1 VELSRFYRALRDR
14 WILVVVL
21 GLVGLA
27 TAATLSSLKGAEEPR
42 LQAIA
47 PIQFQIATDESGDLE
62 GELAAAVI
70 SGELAAQEIIAQD
83 PNDRFV
89 TSDPI
94 AGELLFAAV
103 ENTGPIAIETATTM
117 RQAYLDVDPLAGGAN
132 VDERLAQVEEEAGRF
147 NDELASLA
155 PANDPSIEQHL
166 FIESQQTQ
174 LRQRL
179 LDIAVLRVT
188 ADTETKAV
196 YDTEQSQIEEALDQ
210 LAVQKA
216 ALPPLQ
222 AANPSIAF
230 RQQAIQQRLDVLAV
244 EYSRLYL
251 RKSGVTTGGTN
262 LAIRLVDLT
271 PPAPSLVINGLLGLV
286 VGLGLAG
293 LAISVDGRFRRPVWV
308 ADDISLPVLG
318 EIPYRRFQFEP
329 GKIWYDQERRHPRK
343 HAIQALRAAVEGR
356 LPGRPHSIAIGG
368 INSGSAMVQAVTID
382 LGVSFASAGWS
393 VLIVD
398 AELDPGEPAAELKGT
413 GPTLTQVLNRRSA
426 DPAAQ
431 RQLAIDAVEEAT
443 VVRRNVSFISAGIGT
458 DSSADALSGVDFQVF
473 LEEASSRFD
482 LVLMVSGDL
491 INPAGQVLLQR
502 LDYGIVCL
510 VPGRTSSDIVEDLV
524 EELGDRGVLFV
535 GAVFLHRRGA
545 AMRRT
550 FESDRSLDG
559 MSVPERKT
567 LAREQA
573 QARGPSRT
581 ELEVAPSPLGGGAGG
596 RTQRRPIAPPGRTAK
611 IGDGPGV
618 APRPRIGSFV
628 DETRASALRGRL
640 MRALEDVE
648 AESYENVAR
657 FMVDTVT
664 ALMTDPVNKSDF
676 TNDAMTAAQA
686 GFLPLHE
693 VKGHQSVG
701 AVLVS
706 EFRSHLGAKLGT
718 WLATEAEWVLSE
730 GFGASGYTL
739 TLDEWLANEY
749 FDRHIKASGYEPAV
763 WHLTSRHKTV
773 QVLVDAARLSR
784 DCIDDLRGTIVERAI
799 GTLERNLKSAVRT
812 GKADAVE
819 QLGEQLSDARTF
831 EIALGWLYEGT
842 TPNARLVYPSRLP
855 DQQPHGWNPVWTE
868 GVKPNIAP
876 LQRLGLLAVPVLTK
890 EELQSLRPTG

>member
-1 VELSRFYRALRDR
+1 MELSRFYRALRDR
-14 WILVVVL
+14 WILVLVL

-27 TAATLSSLKGAEEPR
+27 TAATLSTLRGPEQPR
-42 LQAIA
+42 LQATA
-47 PIQFQIATDESGDLE
+47 PIQFQIPTDESGDLQ
-62 GELAAAVI
+62 GELTAAVT
-70 SGELAAQEIIAQD
+70 SGQLAAQEIIDQD

-94 AGELLFAAV
+94 AGELLFSAV
-103 ENTGPIAIETATTM
+103 ENTGPLAIETAEAM
-117 RQAYLDVDPLAGGAN
+117 RQAYLEVDPLAGGAN
-132 VDERLAQVEEEAGRF
+132 VDERLAQVEEEAGRLS
-147 NDELASLA
+147 DDLASLGPSA
-155 PANDPSIEQHL
+155 DPALEL
-166 FIESQQTQ
+166 RVFIESQETQ
-174 LRQRL
+174 LRQML
-179 LDIAVLRVT
+179 IEIAVQRVT
-188 ADTETKAV
+188 ADSETRA
-196 YDTEQSQIEEALDQ
+196 ALDEEQ
-210 LAVQKA
+210 EQIRLALEELAAQKA
-216 ALPPLQ
+216 ALPPL
-222 AANPSIAF
+222 ASANPSIAF

-244 EYSRLYL
+244 EYARLFL
-251 RKSGVTTGGTN
+251 RKLGVTTGGTT
-262 LAIRLVDLT
+262 LPTRLTDLT
-271 PPAPSLVINGLLGLV
+271 PPAPSLIINGLLGLV

-293 LAISVDGRFRRPVWV
+293 LAISIDGRFRRPVWV

-318 EIPYRRFQFEP
+318 EVPYRRLQTEP
-329 GKIWYDQERRHPRK
+329 GKIWYDQEKHHPRK
-343 HAIQALRAAVEGR
+343 HAIQAVRAAVEGR

-368 INSGSAMVQAVTID
+368 IRSGSAMVQAVTVD

-398 AELDPGEPAAELKGT
+398 AELDPGEPAVELHGT

-426 DPAAQ
+426 DAAAH
-431 RQLAIDAVEEAT
+431 RQLAIDAVEKAT
-443 VVRRNVSFISAGIGT
+443 VVRRNVSFVSAGTGT

-473 LEEASSRFD
+473 LEEATSRYD
-482 LVLMVSGDL
+482 LVLMVCGDSL
-491 INPAGQVLLQR
+491 NPAGQVLLQR

-510 VPGRTSSDIVEDLV
+510 VPGRTSSDLVEDLV
-524 EELGDRGVLFV
+524 EELGDRGVMFL
-535 GAVFLHRRGA
+535 GAVFLHRRGSVA
-545 AMRRT
+545 RRRT
-550 FESDRSLDG
+550 FESGRSGEGPLAA
-559 MSVPERKT
+559 ERKPV
-567 LAREQA
+567 RDQV
-573 QARGPSRT
+573 QPRGPSRA
-581 ELEVAPSPLGGGAGG
+581 ELEVAPPPGSGPKG
-596 RTQRRPIAPPGRTAK
+596 RTRRPTALPGRSAK
-611 IGDGPGV
+611 DGEGPGV
-618 APRPRIGSFV
+618 APRPRIGTPIAGG
-628 DETRASALRGRL
+628 DNSALHRRL

-648 AESYENVAR
+648 GEAYENVAR

-664 ALMTDPVNKSDF
+664 ALMTDPLNDSDF
-676 TNDAMTAAQA
+676 TNDALTAAQA

-693 VKGHQSVG
+693 VKGYQSVG
-701 AVLVS
+701 TVLAS

-749 FDRHIKASGYEPAV
+749 FDRHVKATNYEPTV

-784 DCIDDLRGTIVERAI
+784 DCIDDLRGTVVERAL

-812 GKADAVE
+812 GKGDAVE

-855 DQQPHGWNPVWTE
+855 EQQPHGWHPIWTE